1 MNLAVGV
8 IGAGIMGTEHARILC
23 EDTPGARLAAICD
36 ADESRARAAGR
47 GQSQVFSDPHA
58 LIFSDKVDAV
68 VIAAPDSTHKELA
81 LACIE
86 AGKPVLCEKP
96 LAVTAAEAIEVVEAE
111 VAKGRKLVQVGY
123 MRRFDPP
130 YVDMRRVR
138 ESGGIGDP
146 VILHNVHRN
155 AVVPEWFTGA
165 MSVTNA
171 FVHEIDIS
179 RWLLGAEMIS
189 AQAHCGVG
197 GDPLLVTMETDRGE
211 IVSTEVFMNCRYG
224 YHVHAQLVGRDG
236 TIETAVPITTL
247 TNASGRHEF
256 GFPDNWV
263 PRFRT
268 AYANQMKAWVA
279 AAAGG
284 RASDGANAWDGY
296 VTTSIAEQVVAAL
309 EMQSRVR
316 LSLMTRPSFY
326 D

>member
-1 MNLAVGV
+1 M
-8 IGAGIMGTEHARILC
+8 GAEHARILR
-23 EDTPGARLAAICD
+23 EETVGAHLAAICD
-36 ADESRARAAGR
+36 ADESRARAAGDVR
-47 GQSQVFSDPHA
+47 SQVLTDPNA
-58 LIFSDKVDAV
+58 LIFSEKVDAV
-68 VIAAPDSTHKELA
+68 VIAAPDSWHRELA

-96 LAVTAAEAIEVVEAE
+96 LAVTAAEAIQVVEAE
-111 VAKGRKLVQVGY
+111 IAKGRKLIQVGY

-130 YVDMRRVR
+130 YVEMRGVR
-138 ESGGIGDP
+138 QGGGIGEP

-179 RWLLGAEMIS
+179 RWLLGSEMVS
-189 AQAHCGVG
+189 VQAHCGAG
-197 GDPLLVTMETDRGE
+197 GDPLMITMDTDRGE

-224 YHVHAQLVGRDG
+224 YHVYAQLVGRNG

-247 TNASGRHEF
+247 TNASGRHGF

-268 AYANQMKAWVA
+268 AYVNQMKAWVMA
-279 AAAGG
+279 AASGQV
-284 RASDGANAWDGY
+284 SDGATAWDGY

-309 EMQSRVR
+309 EMQSRVN
-316 LSLMTRPSFY
+316 LSLTDRPSFY